1 MAGNERWWRNDQ
13 DRMGWSGG
21 ERDVRELGRHRDYG
35 RDMLNDMRR
44 YARGD
49 DWGRGENWGR
59 DDRGRG
65 GWDRHGWSRDRDMA
79 DTGRGDFGRMGYGR
93 SGYDYGR
100 GGHYGGRERDDDRGF
115 FERAGDEMASWFGD
129 DDAERR
135 RRMDA
140 WRGDSGA
147 QHHRGR
153 GPRGYARSDERIRED
168 VNERLT
174 DDPYL
179 DASDIEVTV
188 SGAEITLSGT
198 VEDRRAKRRAED
210 IAESVSGIRHVQ
222 NNLRVRQ
229 TMGGMMGTGIPD
241 AALGSA
247 ATSTATSAGTGA
259 GSMAIAG
266 AGQRASGTQTD
277 YETRTTGVV
286 GDMNAPATLHTADT
300 DSITR
305 R

>member
-1 MAGNERWWRNDQ
+1 MARDERWWRNDVEE
-13 DRMGWSGG
+13 RGWNRG
-21 ERDVRELGRHRDYG
+21 ERDVRDLGRHRDYG
-35 RDMLNDMRR
+35 RDMLNDMRQ

-49 DWGRGENWGR
+49 RDRWGQDEWQR
-59 DDRGRG
+59 DDRGRDDNRRE
-65 GWDRHGWSRDRDMA
+65 GW
-79 DTGRGDFGRMGYGR
+79 GRGDFGRMGYDR
-93 SGYDYGR
+93 SDYDYGR
-100 GGHYGGRERDDDRGF
+100 GGHYGGNQRSGDRGF
-115 FERAGDEMASWFGD
+115 LERAGDEMASWFGD

-153 GPRGYARSDERIRED
+153 GPKGYTRSDERIRED
-168 VNERLT
+168 INDRLT

-188 SGAEITLSGT
+188 SGSEVTLSGS
-198 VEDRRAKRRAED
+198 VEDRRAKHRAED
-210 IAESVSGIRHVQ
+210 LAESVSGARHVQ

-229 TMGGMMGTGIPD
+229 MMGGMMESGVPD

-247 ATSTATSAGTGA
+247 ASTTRTSSAGVSGSMSGA
-259 GSMAIAG
+259 GSRDAY
-266 AGQRASGTQTD
+266 D
-277 YETRTTGVV
+277 TRTTGVV
-286 GDMNAPATLHTADT
+286 GDMNAPATLRTADT